1 MLLSTM
7 TGNTKYATL
16 IKDKIP
22 IIESLAKDAI
32 VFYQDNSNIIYNT
45 SINPECATR
54 VVIVNHSTHRHKI
67 SPETNIYTISAP
79 LLNGG

>member
-1 MLLSTM
+1 VCNYSKLKYGNTTEVNIGCCESGMLLSTM

-45 SINPECATR
+45 SQ
-54 VVIVNHSTHRHKI
+54 
-67 SPETNIYTISAP
+67 
-79 LLNGG
+79 